1 MVTGIA
7 SQATPQWRQQG
18 STWRPTA
25 SSSMSLPT
33 RPCHFPASPSHSR
46 FSGGLGPGPH
56 VTPATLPPS
65 PQESQPQGPVDA
77 QDQSTR
83 GAKLLPERRSAS
95 RRPPSR
101 TVPCAR
107 PGLRAGRTSAPHPTS
122 ARRDG
127 LLGGR
132 GEERTWRDGE
142 RMEEEMGKR
151 WARWWGE
158 GRRRQAGI
166 ELPTD

>member
-107 PGLRAGRTSAPHPTS
+107 PGLRAGRTSAPHPTFLEGVLLLRV
-122 ARRDG
+122 RRG
-127 LLGGR
+127 LGVLILVSVLESR
-132 GEERTWRDGE
+132 HRFY
-142 RMEEEMGKR
+142 
-151 WARWWGE
+151 
-158 GRRRQAGI
+158 RQACLLHRK
-166 ELPTD
+166 ESE